1 MDRYELVL
9 DIVEHPEKYSPE
21 RLNELLSEPETKEI
35 YNLVCRLRSSMSDR
49 KSVNVD
55 EEWLNFMSQHS
66 RRKIKFMWLSG
77 RAASIA
83 ILLMSSIVAI
93 AIGFSVKIAVFD
105 SRSES
110 EVTSDK
116 VVESTTVTASTDTP
130 ADTAITITS
139 PILFEDAT
147 LLEVMES
154 VGKVYNVALR
164 FNNRQTENLHL
175 YYRLNPE
182 LTLEETIEQL
192 NTFEQ
197 INIHIADKTLII
209 D

>member
-21 RLNELLSEPETKEI
+21 RLNELLSEPDTKEI

-55 EEWLNFMSQHS
+55 EEWQNFVSQHS
-66 RRKIKFMWLSG
+66 HRKIKFMWLSG

-130 ADTAITITS
+130 ADTATTITS

-197 INIHIADKTLII
+197 INIRIADKTLII